1 MKVLKIIAARNE
13 VQKILYTN
21 IRIRD
26 TDNLEVKRQKR
37 AIQTSVSRYVHSKR
51 RCVEMLIQNNF
62 TAEDWYCVLTFQ
74 EDKLPPEKVQADAR
88 FAYFLRLLRERGC
101 RDIHY
106 LKVLEHKH
114 GDARFHFHVILHGVG
129 VTAPIIRAAWGDTYG
144 HAVVSRLRP
153 WDVPGLAKYLSK
165 EVPDLVNKRLYSR
178 SRPPNALQDPTVQR
192 MFVPDHYR
200 LVTPRGCQTV
210 ERRPLCENAFGT
222 VESLSYLTPEG
233 RANMFL
239 TI

>member
-37 AIQTSVSRYVHSKR
+37 AIQTSVSRYLKSKR
-51 RCVEMLIQNNF
+51 RCMEALIQNNF
-62 TAEDWYCVLTFQ
+62 TRQDYYCTLTFT
-74 EDKLPPEKVQADAR
+74 EEKLPPEKVKADAR
-88 FAYFLRLLRERGC
+88 FAYFLRLLRAQGC
-101 RDIHY
+101 HDIQ
-106 LKVLEHKH
+106 LKVLEHRH

-165 EVPDLVNKRLYSR
+165 EVPDLVNKRSYSR
-178 SRPPNALQDPTVQR
+178 SRPPNQLTDPVITR
-192 MFVPDHYR
+192 EWVPDGYQ
-200 LVTPRGCQTV
+200 LVVPWGCRV
-210 ERRPLCENAFGT
+210 IERMPLCENVYGSVSA
-222 VESLSYLTPEG
+222 LSWLTPAAW
-233 RANMFL
+233 RR
-239 TI
+239 

>member
-74 EDKLPPEKVQADAR
+74 EDKLPPEKVQADAK
-88 FAYFLRLLRERGC
+88 FQYFLKRLKQAGCSGLR
-101 RDIHY
+101 Y
-106 LKVLEHKH
+106 LKVLEHRH
-114 GDARFHFHVILHGVG
+114 GAGRYHFHVVLRGVG
-129 VTAPIIRAAWGDTYG
+129 VTAPVIRAEWGNTYG

-165 EVPDLVNKRLYSR
+165 EVPDLVNKRSYSR
-178 SRPPNALQDPTVQR
+178 SRPPNQLTDPVITR
-192 MFVPDHYR
+192 EWVPDDYQ
-200 LVTPRGCQTV
+200 LVVPWGCRV
-210 ERRPLCENAFGT
+210 IERMPLCENVYGSVSA
-222 VESLSYLTPEG
+222 LSWLTPAAW
-233 RANMFL
+233 RR
-239 TI
+239 

>member
-74 EDKLPPEKVQADAR
+74 EDKLPPEKVQADASISSS
-88 FAYFLRLLRERGC
+88 G
-101 RDIHY
+101 
-106 LKVLEHKH
+106 
-114 GDARFHFHVILHGVG
+114 
-129 VTAPIIRAAWGDTYG
+129 
-144 HAVVSRLRP
+144 
-153 WDVPGLAKYLSK
+153 
-165 EVPDLVNKRLYSR
+165 
-178 SRPPNALQDPTVQR
+178 
-192 MFVPDHYR
+192 
-200 LVTPRGCQTV
+200 
-210 ERRPLCENAFGT
+210 
-222 VESLSYLTPEG
+222 
-233 RANMFL
+233 
-239 TI
+239 

>member
-74 EDKLPPEKVQADAR
+74 EDKLPPEKVKADAR

-114 GDARFHFHVILHGVG
+114 GDARFHFHVVLRGVG
-129 VTAPIIRAAWGDTYG
+129 VTASVIRAAWGNTYG

-165 EVPDLVNKRLYSR
+165 EVPDLVNKRSYSR
-178 SRPPNALQDPTVQR
+178 SRPPNQLADPVITR
-192 MFVPDHYR
+192 EWVPDDYQ
-200 LVTPRGCQTV
+200 LVVPWGCRV
-210 ERRPLCENAFGT
+210 IERMPLCENVYGSVSA
-222 VESLSYLTPEG
+222 LSWLTPAAW
-233 RANMFL
+233 RR
-239 TI
+239 